1 MAIFSPVVQRLIAYA
16 AAAAFVF
23 CAGWQ
28 ANGWRLS
35 REIAEMKSQHSEAQT
50 RASAAALHAY
60 TSMEKTKNDAIK
72 AALLRSEQDQ
82 ADAMATAAAAD
93 RLRKQLAAVP
103 SSIAAA
109 SRAAVDEYA
118 ATAGELL
125 GACTAEYQSVAAAAD
140 QHRADAQMMRDAW
153 PRNPTE

>member
-1 MAIFSPVVQRLIAYA
+1 MDRVIAYA

-35 REIAEMKSQHSEAQT
+35 REIAEMKAQHSEAQT

-60 TSMEKTKNDAIK
+60 TTMEKTKDDAIK
-72 AALLRSEQDQ
+72 AALRRSESNQSS
-82 ADAMATAAAAD
+82 AAATAAAAD
-93 RLRKQLAAVP
+93 GLRKQLAAVP
-103 SSIAAA
+103 ARITAA

-153 PRNPTE
+153 PRVSSKSE